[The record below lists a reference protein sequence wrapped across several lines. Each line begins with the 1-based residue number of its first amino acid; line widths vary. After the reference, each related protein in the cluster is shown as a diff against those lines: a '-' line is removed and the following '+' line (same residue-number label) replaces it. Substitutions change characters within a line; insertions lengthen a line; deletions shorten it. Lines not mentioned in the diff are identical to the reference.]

1 MNRGADCLEDT
12 RSGGINMKHRWIVVC
27 LVAAFCAGAIACVS
41 GTYQRVYSQPPAAP
55 APAPAPG
62 AQDEPFYSDLAPYGD
77 WVYVSG
83 PGWVWSPYN
92 MPADWRPYQLGH
104 WVLTDYGWTWASD
117 EEFGWAVYHYGR
129 WHNDGAYGWVW
140 VPGTEWG
147 PAWVAWHEGGGYVGW
162 APLPWQVTWQAGI
175 GLDWSG
181 VNVNIALGPSA
192 WYFVPARAMVDP
204 GCRRYIVPAAQNVTL
219 IQRTSNVTNYT
230 YVDNRIVNQSVRV
243 ETIGRA
249 VGHPVQR
256 YHLEQA
262 ESPETGRGGRVQGD
276 SFVVFRPDPSAHS
289 QRRPVPPGHDEAH
302 PAGEHHGPD
311 NPWGAPRGHDRPAR
325 GMSQEPVPADQP
337 APQSPQGDAQKTSPP
352 PQSHR
357 DEAHDSR
364 LERMM
369 DKTHD
374 WMQHPNQPPVTSP
387 APDPSRG
394 HHGNQPPGQ
403 SRGTAPGNAPAAPG
417 DAPPAPGN
425 GPATPGNTPPADRG
439 NGHGN
444 GHGNAPSVPGN
455 APSSSAGQ
463 RPAPSGPSG
472 VSSTAPGQDR
482 TPPGKSQGKGPG
494 NSGNKHDK
502 PKPPEPPSD
511 KKDPDKPKQN
521 D

>member
-1 MNRGADCLEDT
+1 MKNRC
-12 RSGGINMKHRWIVVC
+12 IVLC
-27 LVAAFCAGAIACVS
+27 LVAACCAGAIACVS
-41 GTYQRVYSQPPAAP
+41 GTTYQRVYSQPPPAPVAAP
-55 APAPAPG
+55 PPG
-62 AQDEPFYSDLAPYGD
+62 AQDQPFYSDLAPYGD

-92 MPADWRPYQLGH
+92 MPADWRPYQAGH

-147 PAWVAWHEGGGYVGW
+147 PAWVAWHEGAGYVGW

-181 VNVNIALGPSA
+181 VNVNVALGPSA

-230 YVDNRIVNQSVRV
+230 YVDNRIINQSVRV

-249 VGHPVQR
+249 VGHPVQK

-262 ESPETGRGGRVQGD
+262 DSPEHGHGGRVQGD
-276 SFVVFRPDPSAHS
+276 SFVVFRPDPGQGAHS
-289 QRRPVPPGHDEAH
+289 QRRSVPPGHDDTR
-302 PAGEHHGPD
+302 PAAGHHGPD
-311 NPWGAPRGHDRPAR
+311 NPWGVPHGHDHPAR
-325 GMSQEPVPADQP
+325 GMSQPPPVDPSTPADQP
-337 APQSPQGDAQKTSPP
+337 APPQTTPSQSSPGGGQRTGPP

-357 DEAHDSR
+357 DDAHDSR
-364 LERMM
+364 FQRAME
-369 DKTHD
+369 KTND
-374 WMQHPNQPPVTSP
+374 WMQHPNQPPIAPSGP
-387 APDPSRG
+387 DAPPDPSHG

-403 SRGTAPGNAPAAPG
+403 SRGTASGNAPAGPGNAPAAPG
-417 DAPPAPGN
+417 NAPAPAGNAPTGNAPPASTG
-425 GPATPGNTPPADRG
+425 
-439 NGHGN
+439 
-444 GHGNAPSVPGN
+444 S
-455 APSSSAGQ
+455 
-463 RPAPSGPSG
+463 RPAPGGPSG
-472 VSSTAPGQDR
+472 VSATNPGQDK

-494 NSGNKHDK
+494 DSGNKHDK
-502 PKPPEPPSD
+502 PKPPETPSD
-511 KKDPDKPKQN
+511 KDKKDSDKPKQN
-521 D
+521 S